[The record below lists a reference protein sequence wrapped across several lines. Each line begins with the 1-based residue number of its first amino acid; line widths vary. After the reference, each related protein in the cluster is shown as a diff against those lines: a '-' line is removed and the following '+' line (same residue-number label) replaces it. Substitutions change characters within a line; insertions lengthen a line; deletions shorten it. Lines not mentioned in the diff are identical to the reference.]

1 MRLLVISASYWS
13 NWGCFG
19 STYSSIFGGIPNL
32 EIAQV
37 YFNLTLPAADAPA
50 NVVRFFKIGTKAAAK
65 SAFTRRCVGE
75 EVTRR
80 AAADAAASREY
91 TDCTARE
98 TRLIDFFR
106 RNHWTWL
113 KRLNYWLIAGFGR
126 WRSPQLDAF
135 VGDFKP
141 DAIWVDT
148 GPVMPTLAMA
158 LYLKERTGLPLAGYV
173 CDEHYSLRRLSLSPA
188 FWLYRLA
195 NRRLIRRVILESDQL
210 YVISEGQRDYYRRKF
225 GKECRVLT
233 RSADFSGDPPP
244 LPRREPGRP
253 LSLVY
258 TGNLGNGRHRALITV
273 GEAIKKAGLDA
284 QLDVYSSQ
292 PVSSRLKKK
301 LESSGPVRFRGA
313 VPGSEIEAIQR
324 GADILI
330 LAEGNSLAYR
340 LRTRDAF
347 STKIIDYLHAGR
359 SILAVG
365 PKEMNSVAYFERH
378 SCGLVAET
386 VEEAAGALRRLVA
399 DPELARRLAD
409 AAWKTGRAFHDT
421 SVLHDVLVRQL
432 AELTES
438 GLRIDSINS
447 NKDKG

>member
-1 MRLLVISASYWS
+1 MRLLVVSASYWS

-32 EIAQV
+32 EIAHV

-50 NVVRFFKIGTKAAAK
+50 NVVRFFKIGTKAAVK
-65 SAFTRRCVGE
+65 SAFTRRYVGE
-75 EVTRR
+75 EVARR
-80 AAADAAASREY
+80 AAADVASREY

-98 TRLIDFFR
+98 KRLIDFFR

-113 KRLNYWLIAGFGR
+113 KRLNYWLIARFGK
-126 WRSPQLDAF
+126 WRTPQLDAF
-135 VGDFKP
+135 VDDFKP

-158 LYLKERTGLPLAGYV
+158 LYLKERTGLPLIGFV
-173 CDEHYSLRRLSLSPA
+173 FDEHYSLRRLSFSPA
-188 FWLYRLA
+188 FWLYRFA
-195 NRRLIRRVILESDQL
+195 NRRLIRRVIHESAAF

-233 RSADFSGDPPP
+233 RCADFSGDPTPIP
-244 LPRREPGRP
+244 ERSADRP

-258 TGNLGNGRHRALITV
+258 TGNLGNGRYKSLITV

-284 QLDVYSSQ
+284 QLDVYCSQ
-292 PVSSRLKKK
+292 PISDRLKRR
-301 LESSGPVRFRGA
+301 LESSGSVRFRGA
-313 VPGSEIEAIQR
+313 IPGTEIASIQR
-324 GADILI
+324 AADVLV
-330 LAEGNSLAYR
+330 LAEGDSLGYR

-347 STKIIDYLHAGR
+347 STKIVDYLHAAR
-359 SILAVG
+359 PVLAVG
-365 PKEMNSVAYFERH
+365 SKEMNSVAYFERH
-378 SCGLVAET
+378 NCGLTAET
-386 VEEAAGALRRLVA
+386 ADEAADALRRLAA

-421 SVLHDVLVRQL
+421 SAVHDVLVRRL
-432 AELTES
+432 AELTEN
-438 GLRIDSINS
+438 GLRTDSAKS
-447 NKDKG
+447 NKD